1 MAVMDPPSDRGPVL
15 RIAPAAAADAAGIAA
30 VHVAVWRSAY
40 AGILPDRVLLRL
52 SEPRLAAQYAAAIDG
67 VGDSGARKDA
77 ARKDGAPKDG
87 APRDGAP
94 RDGSPRDGAR
104 EDGARKDG
112 GGHALVA
119 TAPDGTVVGFTTF
132 AAGPPP
138 LPGGGGRTWGEVET
152 LYVHDDWR
160 DRGIGRSLLAGAAAS
175 LRRLG
180 CDAAFLNVLAD
191 NHSRW
196 FYEHLGGRAQNTSV
210 TYVGG
215 QAMKQVA
222 MAWDPIDKL
231 ADLA

>member
-1 MAVMDPPSDRGPVL
+1 MDPSG
-15 RIAPAAAADAAGIAA
+15 APRHAVQIKPADADDAAGIAA

-52 SEPRLAAQYAAAIDG
+52 AVPRLAAQYAGAIDR
-67 VGDSGARKDA
+67 SEQA
-77 ARKDGAPKDG
+77 
-87 APRDGAP
+87 
-94 RDGSPRDGAR
+94 
-104 EDGARKDG
+104 G

-119 TAPDGTVVGFTTF
+119 RSLDGSVVGFTTF
-132 AAGPPP
+132 TAGPPP
-138 LPGGGGRTWGEVET
+138 LPASGKPRWGEVET

-160 DRGIGRSLLAGAAAS
+160 DHGIGRALLAGAAAR
-175 LRRLG
+175 LRDGG
-180 CDAAFLNVLAD
+180 CGALFLNVLAD

-196 FYEHLGGRAQNTSV
+196 FYEHLGGRAQTTSV

-215 QAMKQVA
+215 VAMNQIA